1 VVHGA
6 ILSAPEWGQWP
17 RKARKEAAQ
26 GLQCNG
32 GIVPVGKEKIMAD
45 APDYSFNEEVD
56 PSTGQTQYFYTNNTT
71 NKRTE
76 LQDADSYNRL
86 KTKFDAAKASEQGD
100 VAPATP
106 ARRADPPVSEM
117 GQYEKFMHTK
127 VPSNSRW
134 ISNGVSVSGDE
145 LNAIKEKQLANRS
158 PKELELED
166 FANQARASMREKQKK
181 SGLTKAKGGKIDL
194 GDCKVNTAS
203 KNKASPNW

>member
-1 VVHGA
+1 
-6 ILSAPEWGQWP
+6 
-17 RKARKEAAQ
+17 
-26 GLQCNG
+26 
-32 GIVPVGKEKIMAD
+32 MAD

-56 PSTGQTQYFYTNNTT
+56 PTTGQTKYFVTNSA

-86 KTKFDAAKASEQGD
+86 KTKFEAVRASEQGD
-100 VAPATP
+100 AAPAAP
-106 ARRADPPVSEM
+106 VRRADPPVSEM
-117 GQYEKFMHTK
+117 GQYDKFMNTK

-134 ISNGVSVSGDE
+134 VHNGVSVSGDE

-166 FANQARASMREKQKK
+166 YANQARASMREKAAAAAAQKK
-181 SGLTKAKGGKIDL
+181 LGITKAKGGKINL
-194 GDCKVNTAS
+194 GDCKVNTTS